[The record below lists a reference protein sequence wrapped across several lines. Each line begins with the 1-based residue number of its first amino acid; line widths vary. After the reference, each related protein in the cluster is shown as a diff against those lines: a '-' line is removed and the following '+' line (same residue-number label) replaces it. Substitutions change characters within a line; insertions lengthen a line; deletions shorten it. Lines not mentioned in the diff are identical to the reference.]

1 MKAVNITTSKG
12 ITLVEVL
19 IVVAILGIL
28 TTIIVPSYNSQ
39 VTKSR
44 RADAKVALATAVNLL
59 ERCYVNY
66 NVYKHANCQSF
77 PKNGGNIFISEEGHY
92 KVYASKL
99 TDQEFTLTASANKGS
114 PQENDSD
121 CKSFTIKHDG
131 SKTATNSYCW
141 S

>member
-1 MKAVNITTSKG
+1 M
-12 ITLVEVL
+12 VEVL
-19 IVVAILGIL
+19 IVIAILGIL

-66 NVYKHANCQSF
+66 NVYKHANCPSF
-77 PKNGGNIFISEEGHY
+77 PKNGSNTFISEEGHY

-99 TDQEFTLTASANKGS
+99 TDQEFTLIATAVNGS
-114 PQENDSD
+114 PQINDND
-121 CKSFTIKHDG
+121 CKSFSLKHNG
-131 SKTATNSYCW
+131 SKSATNSYCW